1 MAGMNMKRTVGYLLN
16 ASWFECSVRNRTDD
30 RFWLIEN
37 LGVRNTNIAERV
49 PRHVLSAVTHQHRK
63 ALVSKRAEKPKKA
76 APKIESQTE
85 APLNSTSAAQK
96 NGTASEEAV
105 RLLAYQKWEAAGKP
119 AGDGSAFWEQA
130 ERELLSHEK

>member
-1 MAGMNMKRTVGYLLN
+1 
-16 ASWFECSVRNRTDD
+16 
-30 RFWLIEN
+30 
-37 LGVRNTNIAERV
+37 
-49 PRHVLSAVTHQHRK
+49 
-63 ALVSKRAEKPKKA
+63 VSKKVEKPKKA

-85 APLNSTSAAQK
+85 APLNSTSVSQK

-119 AGDGSAFWEQA
+119 AGDGSVFWEQA